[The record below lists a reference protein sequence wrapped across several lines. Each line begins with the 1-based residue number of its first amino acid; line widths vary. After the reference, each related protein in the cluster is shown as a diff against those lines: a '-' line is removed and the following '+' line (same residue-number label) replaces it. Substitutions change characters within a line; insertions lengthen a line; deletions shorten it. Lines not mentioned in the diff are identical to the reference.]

1 MDERRGTIRVIRSEA
16 HLPLEQR
23 SGRVR
28 TLFAVFSHDLATL
41 KITPQTVG
49 EVAYEAF
56 RQNPDDVALKEWQGY
71 IDDTFRNRYGKTD
84 KPPSK
89 MISRTDLL
97 DRYGDE
103 LKALQIPQ
111 SAINTFFLRKFKR
124 AMGNVTRAEWE
135 RWLKREPAIIKMR
148 RERASGVARDASK
161 PSRGPAALPVRR
173 LTPDQAIGTWSA
185 DSDADLLPVTPEP
198 DLPEPTPKSR
208 PTAEERVW
216 LPDGWRRS
224 VEGNAPLD
232 HLGATPTRVTSFGD
246 DPQPVPRPHRWT
258 LRDGASSSAHDV
270 GALAETPP
278 GARIVPVPG
287 DPVLVSR
294 LPPTRREAF
303 YRDAEKLRIGAR
315 SEVPVGG
322 GIADLVSRT
331 EVVEVKAGRAWRH
344 ALGQV
349 LAYGHHH
356 PSLAKRIHLYD
367 VEGVDVDEC
376 RQVSAV
382 YGVSV
387 SVAVIDGALDP

>member
-1 MDERRGTIRVIRSEA
+1 MAEQRGTIRVIRSEA

-28 TLFAVFSHDLATL
+28 TLFAVFSHDLSTL
-41 KITPQTVG
+41 KITPQTVD

-56 RQNPDDVALKEWQGY
+56 RQSPDDVALKEWQGY

-84 KPPSK
+84 KSPSK
-89 MISRTDLL
+89 MINRTDLL

-103 LKALQIPQ
+103 LKVLQIPQ
-111 SAINTFFLRKFKR
+111 SGINTFFLRKFKR

-161 PSRGPAALPVRR
+161 PSRGPAGLPVRR
-173 LTPDQAIGTWSA
+173 LTPDQAFGPPSA
-185 DSDADLLPVTPEP
+185 DTPDLLPFVPDP
-198 DLPEPTPKSR
+198 DLPEPSPKAR

-224 VEGNAPLD
+224 VEGSAPVD
-232 HLGATPTRVTSFGD
+232 RLGDTPTSATSFGD
-246 DPQPVPRPHRWT
+246 DHQPVHRSPRWT
-258 LRDGASSSAHDV
+258 LRDGTSSSAPGTSV
-270 GALAETPP
+270 PVVPP
-278 GARIVPVPG
+278 PAARTVPVPG

-315 SEVPVGG
+315 SEVPVGS

-331 EVVEVKAGRAWRH
+331 EIVEVKMGRAWRH

-387 SVAVIDGALDP
+387 SVAVIDGAPVP